1 MKNPY
6 EVLGVK
12 ETASDAEVKKA
23 YRDLVKKYH
32 PDQYADNPLKKLAE
46 EKLREVNDAYD
57 EITRTRANR
66 GTGSGYSGYNRSGTG
81 SQSSSNQ
88 SGYQNNTIFND
99 IRQKINNGQINE
111 ADLLLEKISVRTA
124 EWYFLKGLLS
134 FKRGWYD
141 AAYNHVQ
148 TACNMD
154 PNNFE
159 YRQTLSRMS
168 NNTNTYRQSSHNR
181 GYQKNNDTDIC
192 SICTALYCADC
203 CCECAG
209 GDLIACC

>member
-12 ETASDAEVKKA
+12 ETASDAEIKRA
-23 YRDLVKKYH
+23 YRELVKKYH
-32 PDQYADNPLKKLAE
+32 PDQYRDNPLSKLAE
-46 EKLREVNDAYD
+46 EKLREVNEAYD
-57 EITRTRANR
+57 EIMRQRAA
-66 GTGSGYSGYNRSGTG
+66 GGGSGYRQTDSGSRSG
-81 SQSSSNQ
+81 QSYSSNT
-88 SGYQNNTIFND
+88 GGNAFYE
-99 IRQKINNGQINE
+99 IRQKINMGQLNE
-111 ADLLLEKISVRTA
+111 ADVMLDNIVTRTA
-124 EWYFLKGLLS
+124 EWYFLKGLLY

-148 TACNMD
+148 TACSME

-159 YRQTLSRMS
+159 YRQTLNRMQ
-168 NNTNTYRQSSHNR
+168 NNTNMYRQSSTNR
-181 GYQKNNDTDIC
+181 GYKKNDDFDIC

>member
-6 EVLGVK
+6 EVLGIK
-12 ETASDAEVKKA
+12 ETATDAEVKKA

-46 EKLREVNDAYD
+46 EKLREVNEAYD
-57 EITRTRANR
+57 EITRVRANK
-66 GTGSGYSGYNRSGTG
+66 GSSSGYSGYGYSG
-81 SQSSSNQ
+81 SQSGSSQ
-88 SGYQNNTIFND
+88 SSYSGNNTIYNE
-99 IRQKINNGQINE
+99 IRQKINNNQIQD
-111 ADLLLEKISVRTA
+111 ADMMLERISVRTA

-141 AAYNHVQ
+141 VAFNHVQ

-154 PNNFE
+154 PSNFE

-168 NNTNTYRQSSHNR
+168 NNTNTFRQSSNNR
-181 GYQKNNDTDIC
+181 GYKKNDDVDIC
-192 SICTALYCADC
+192 SICSALYCADC